1 MINNKKHKK
10 EVAPLSIAVQD
21 EGDKN
26 MGKAYSY
33 STY

>member
-10 EVAPLSIAVQD
+10 EVAPLSIVVQD

-26 MGKAYSY
+26 MGKAYS
-33 STY
+33 